1 MNKVAAWC
9 IFCGWIGWLTVLV
22 AEAQPLELVKEVKTG
37 RPVCV
42 SLDRNSR
49 IFISDEKGNINQYD
63 ANGNFLLNY
72 SPPKVGRISLLE
84 AWKTV
89 QVFAFYRDLQQYTL
103 LDRFLNSL
111 SQNRVD
117 EDKLGFVRVATMAAD
132 DNLWVFDEVDFSLK
146 KYGLR
151 NQTILLNA
159 PLNLVL
165 DARDYDINFMR
176 EYQNSLFINDRNSG
190 ILVFDNLGNYRKKLP
205 FEGLTSF
212 GLFHDELYFLVSDQV
227 HFFHLYNLTERI
239 IALPAGRKPL
249 QVLVLE
255 DRLVL
260 FEESGMAIYRFQ

>member
-1 MNKVAAWC
+1 M
-9 IFCGWIGWLTVLV
+9 
-22 AEAQPLELVKEVKTG
+22 AEAQPLELVKEVKTSH
-37 RPVCV
+37 PVCV
-42 SLDRNSR
+42 SADRNGR

-84 AWKTV
+84 SWKTV
-89 QVFAFYRDLQQYTL
+89 QIFAFYRDLQQYTL
-103 LDRFLNSL
+103 LDRFLNPL
-111 SQNRVD
+111 SQNRID
-117 EDKLGFVRVATMAAD
+117 EDKLGFARVATLAAD

-151 NQTILLNA
+151 NQTVLINA

-165 DARDYDINFMR
+165 DAKDYDINFMR
-176 EYQNSLFINDRNSG
+176 EYQNALFINDRNSG

-205 FEGLTSF
+205 FEGLTYF
-212 GLFHDELYFLVSDQV
+212 GMLNDELYFLVNNQV
-227 HFFHLYNLTERI
+227 HFFHLYNFTERTVP
-239 IALPAGRKPL
+239 LPVERKPL

-260 FEESGMAIYRFQ
+260 FEESGMAIYRFK